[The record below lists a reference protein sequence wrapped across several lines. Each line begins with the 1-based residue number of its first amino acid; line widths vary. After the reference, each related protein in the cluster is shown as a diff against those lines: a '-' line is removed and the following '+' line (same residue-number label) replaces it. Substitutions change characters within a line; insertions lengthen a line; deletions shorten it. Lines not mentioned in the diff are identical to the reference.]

1 MRQFFL
7 KMLQN
12 GSPDS
17 ISSKRVIAFGGFLLM
32 AVAFLVDLF
41 TDYTV
46 SQSILDAIDYLTIAS
61 LGFTAAERFAQ
72 K

>member
-1 MRQFFL
+1 MF
-7 KMLQN
+7 QN

-17 ISSKRVIAFGGFLLM
+17 VSSKRVIAFGGFILL
-32 AVAFLVDLF
+32 AIAFLVDLF
-41 TDYTV
+41 TNYIV
-46 SQSILDAIDYLTIAS
+46 SDNILDAIDYLTIAS

>member
-1 MRQFFL
+1 MKNFFL

-17 ISSKRVIAFGGFLLM
+17 VSSKRVIAFGGFLLL
-32 AVAFLVDLF
+32 AIAFLVDLF
-41 TDYTV
+41 SDFTV
-46 SQSILDAIDYLTIAS
+46 SKEILDAIDYLTIAC